1 MKILKSSFKWPRPL
15 PTLAFLAA
23 WATPWRPAFRVR
35 ARSGLSFFVN
45 HRDAIGRH
53 IAKYGMHEPLVTRWI
68 AEFLDLADNALVID
82 VGANL
87 GWHALHAAKHRNV
100 ETVVAF
106 EPDAFNAWLLERNAA
121 ANGLAN
127 VILDSRCV
135 GAEPGVA
142 RLYRYKGSNRG
153 RHSLT
158 SNHGFG
164 SSLASMTSLD
174 GALGD
179 LGLGGRPVALI
190 KIDVEGYEPAVIAG
204 ARRTLECTT
213 AVLLEHSPDWSRGGG
228 VSVSDSL
235 RTLTEL
241 GFIPFVLMSTG
252 GVVRT
257 NVAALSEFQGSLD
270 VIFVQAARLG
280 ELSPALREASGM
292 APSLEEIAERNKR
305 IK

>member
-1 MKILKSSFKWPRPL
+1 MKILTSSFKWPRPL

-121 ANGLAN
+121 TNGLTN

-142 RLYRYKGSNRG
+142 RLYRYKSSNRG

-174 GALGD
+174 GALQD
-179 LGLGGRPVALI
+179 LGLAGRSVALI

-204 ARRTLECTT
+204 ARRTLERTT